1 MMETIRANYSLHL
14 FDGAAAGAAPGAEGG
29 EAQAES
35 KDLASPKAEPKV
47 VYGKD
52 DTENAEGNTGVATG
66 DDNAANK
73 EPDKASKFHEL
84 IKGEYAEEY
93 NNLFKEQLNKRL
105 KDHGEIKEKVSAY
118 DKTVYPLYARYGIEP
133 GDLAALEAAISE
145 DNELFERAADEAG
158 MTVDQYR
165 DFLNVQN
172 ENQQLRSR
180 ISEVEEQEHL
190 NKLYQAL
197 EKEVEETKEVYPN
210 FDFQAEAERPPR
222 VPGEDNDFIGMLR
235 LPGMTVLEAYERARM
250 DDLMPSVIQTTAEE
264 SKRAAIENI
273 RARGMRPAENGA
285 VQQQGIIRKSNVNDF
300 TPADREK
307 IAEKAAQ
314 GEVIKL

>member
-1 MMETIRANYSLHL
+1 MMETIRASYSLHL

-29 EAQAES
+29 EAQAEN
-35 KDLASPKAEPKV
+35 KDLANPKAEPKV

-52 DTENAEGNTGVATG
+52 NTENAEGDTGVATG
-66 DDNAANK
+66 DDSVANK

-172 ENQQLRSR
+172 ENQQLKSR
-180 ISEVEEQEHL
+180 ISEAEQQEQI
-190 NKLYQAL
+190 NKLYQEL
-197 EKEVEETKEVYPN
+197 EIEAENLKQIYPN
-210 FDFQAEAERPPR
+210 FDFEAEAERDYGQDKGNR
-222 VPGEDNDFIGMLR
+222 FLELLN
-235 LPGMTVLEAYERARM
+235 LPGVDMRTAYEIARH
-250 DDLMPSVIQTTAEE
+250 DDIVGSSLQTVAEE
-264 SKRAAIENI
+264 SRKAAIESI
-273 RARGMRPAENGA
+273 RARGMRPSENGT

-307 IAEKAAQ
+307 IAEQAAQ
-314 GEVIKL
+314 GAVIKL